1 MSEQYNDL
9 YNQLDNLLS
18 NGFTSQDQYE
28 GYLEL
33 KRSYETETGDLD
45 FSIRELAGQLEVIMT
60 NREYFFPNLDETVRI
75 EYLDL
80 VQRLEAFSSS
90 KAAYYRRCLVQY

>member
-28 GYLEL
+28 VYLEL
-33 KRSYETETGDLD
+33 KRYYETATGDLD
-45 FSIRELAGQLEVIMT
+45 FSIRELAGQLEVIVT
-60 NREYFFPNLDETVRI
+60 NREYFFPNLDEAVRI

>member
-9 YNQLDNLLS
+9 YNQLDNLLI

-28 GYLEL
+28 VYLEL
-33 KRSYETETGDLD
+33 KRYYETATGDLD

>member
-18 NGFTSQDQYE
+18 NGFASQGQYE

-45 FSIRELAGQLEVIMT
+45 FSIRELAGQLEIIMT
-60 NREYFFPNLDETVRI
+60 NREYFFPNLDETVRT

-80 VQRLEAFSSS
+80 VQRLEQFSPS
-90 KAAYYRRCLVQY
+90 KAAYYRRCLAQY